1 MEEISFFER
10 ETEIFEICL
19 GKKLTLHAT
28 MNEVLM

>member
-1 MEEISFFER
+1 MEEIFFER

-28 MNEVLM
+28 MNKVLM